1 MEVLYKKCYNNSRLE
16 VLMQHKTSSKEFEDF
31 GNVYEAPINMNENNM
46 ISIEQYIPA
55 KRYADV
61 LLYFNEE
68 VCIELQSG
76 LAVMLVSFTPDV
88 KDIKLFA
95 VHRFI
100 KLKPNIYFNI
110 MSVSPN
116 SSYKIITHANY
127 KFSSHTLEPP
137 YKFNRILPTIHI
149 NEILGYYYSI
159 RNSGYRFKG
168 ERHNYYELT
177 FIDRGSLITEVEG
190 KTYTLNEKDILIYT
204 PGQFHT
210 QSIEKGSSC
219 SYVTII
225 FDMKIFVENNTANND
240 EFINNRIFGYDK
252 KIYNLINSFVQESST
267 QIPYM
272 NSLML
277 CLLQEI
283 IIRLLQLPFLKN
295 INSTEKNDKPA
306 SPVHKHYQD
315 ELLEKIL
322 DFINDSIYEPI
333 TIFEIC
339 QKFSL
344 SRSSLQILFKENMDT
359 TPKKYIINMKLEKSC
374 QMIREEKYTISNIAL
389 LLGFNSIHYFSR
401 AFTQKYSI
409 SPSEYAKQMLKI

>member
-1 MEVLYKKCYNNSRLE
+1 
-16 VLMQHKTSSKEFEDF
+16 MQHKTSSIEFEDF
-31 GNVYEAPINMNENNM
+31 GSVYDHPIDISKQNI

-55 KRYADV
+55 KRYADI
-61 LLYFNEE
+61 LLYFHEE

-76 LAVMLVSFTPDV
+76 MAVILVSFTPDV

-100 KLKPNIYFNI
+100 RLKPNIYFNI
-110 MSVSPN
+110 MSVSPTA
-116 SSYKIITHANY
+116 SYKIITHDNY
-127 KFSSHTLEPP
+127 KFGSNTLEPP
-137 YKFNRILPTIHI
+137 YKFNRILPNIHI

-159 RNSGYRFKG
+159 RTSGYKFKG

-177 FIDRGSLITEVEG
+177 FVDRGNLITEVEG
-190 KTYTLNEKDILIYT
+190 TTYTLNEKELIIYT

-225 FDMKIFVENNTANND
+225 FDMKIFIENNTANND
-240 EFINNRIFGYDK
+240 EFINNKIFSYDK
-252 KIYNLINSFVQESST
+252 KIYNLINAFVQESSS

-295 INSTEKNDKPA
+295 INYSEKNDKPSSA
-306 SPVHKHYQD
+306 IHKHYQD

-322 DFINDSIYEPI
+322 DFINESIYEPI

-359 TPKKYIINMKLEKSC
+359 TPKKYIINLKLEKSC

-389 LLGFNSIHYFSR
+389 MLGFNSIHYFSR